1 MKVLKFYLFVDSIEF
16 GLGYWANH
24 GYLRKYVGILT
35 YFEKYRYLT
44 LSMVNE
50 YKIYIGNEAISYFI
64 DCYINT

>member
-35 YFEKYRYLT
+35 YKKYRYLT

-50 YKIYIGNEAISYFI
+50 YKIYIGNKAIK
-64 DCYINT
+64 

>member
-16 GLGYWANH
+16 GLEYWANH

-35 YFEKYRYLT
+35 YKKYRYLT

-50 YKIYIGNEAISYFI
+50 YRIYIENKAISYFI